1 MSGILPGGPSDNAY
15 DSTLWDD
22 SLAAPTQNSIR
33 DYIEDIL
40 LPLIGSGGGGGSST
54 QPQCINVLAVEG
66 NAVFEVISNMTF
78 LIRNGTSEIMRVLV
92 RASIEGDGSLIVRSG
107 ATVEVA

>member
-1 MSGILPGGPSDNAY
+1 MSGIRPGGASDDVY
-15 DSTLWDD
+15 DPILWDG
-22 SLAAPTQNSIR
+22 SLTPPTQNAVR